1 MRVANYASKKNNIL
15 GCECAANG
23 IKICANVSPP
33 GLASLGLF
41 DSKVAPGWDS
51 QRGGGTRGSPRGE
64 APGKFLMVYGAKIAT
79 FYAAAASAPAASS
92 SGRSGCS
99 RAHSTAIKPI
109 LEHDDA
115 ANVRCDIMRVVI
127 FQWCERNLELPVF
140 NKRAPPGKNPCRQVR
155 WTASNDGLFASPR
168 RI

>member
-1 MRVANYASKKNNIL
+1 MRAKKNIL

-23 IKICANVSPP
+23 IKICANVFPPPPSPQGWLRWDFLTP
-33 GLASLGLF
+33 KWLLAESWLC
-41 DSKVAPGWDS
+41 PGWDS
-51 QRGGGTRGSPRGE
+51 QRGGGTRGSPRGEAPPASGVQGAVAPWWGFGGE

-115 ANVRCDIMRVVI
+115 ADVRRDIMRVVI
-127 FQWCERNLELPVF
+127 FRGARE
-140 NKRAPPGKNPCRQVR
+140 
-155 WTASNDGLFASPR
+155 T
-168 RI
+168 

>member
-1 MRVANYASKKNNIL
+1 MCDCISPPPL
-15 GCECAANG
+15 
-23 IKICANVSPP
+23 PP

-41 DSKVAPGWDS
+41 DSQVAPGS
-51 QRGGGTRGSPRGE
+51 VLAGIPSGGVEPVGARGAKPPQHRGFGGE

-109 LEHDDA
+109 PEHDDA
-115 ANVRCDIMRVVI
+115 ADVRCDIMRVVI
-127 FQWCERNLELPVF
+127 FQGAKE
-140 NKRAPPGKNPCRQVR
+140 
-155 WTASNDGLFASPR
+155 T
-168 RI
+168 

>member
-1 MRVANYASKKNNIL
+1 MELKYVRMYLPPPPQGWLRWEFLTPKWLLA
-15 GCECAANG
+15 G
-23 IKICANVSPP
+23 IPSGGVEPVGARGAKP
-33 GLASLGLF
+33 LGL
-41 DSKVAPGWDS
+41 
-51 QRGGGTRGSPRGE
+51 RGGLGGLR
-64 APGKFLMVYGAKIAT
+64 KFLMVYGAKIAS

-127 FQWCERNLELPVF
+127 CQWCERNLELF
-140 NKRAPPGKNPCRQVR
+140 NFRSHCKQQVR
-155 WTASNDGLFASPR
+155 YVVYLDRHL
-168 RI
+168 

>member
-1 MRVANYASKKNNIL
+1 MAHHMSA
-15 GCECAANG
+15 
-23 IKICANVSPP
+23 
-33 GLASLGLF
+33 
-41 DSKVAPGWDS
+41 
-51 QRGGGTRGSPRGE
+51 GE

-115 ANVRCDIMRVVI
+115 ADVRCDIMRVVI
-127 FQWCERNLELPVF
+127 FQGCERNIEF
-140 NKRAPPGKNPCRQVR
+140 
-155 WTASNDGLFASPR
+155 
-168 RI
+168 

>member
-1 MRVANYASKKNNIL
+1 MANYASQKNNIL

-23 IKICANVSPP
+23 IKICANVFTPPPLPP

-41 DSKVAPGWDS
+41 DSQVAPGS
-51 QRGGGTRGSPRGE
+51 VLAGIPSGGVEPVGARGPRGEAPPASGVQGAVAPWWGFGGE

-115 ANVRCDIMRVVI
+115 ADVRRDIMRVVI
-127 FQWCERNLELPVF
+127 FRGARE
-140 NKRAPPGKNPCRQVR
+140 
-155 WTASNDGLFASPR
+155 T
-168 RI
+168 